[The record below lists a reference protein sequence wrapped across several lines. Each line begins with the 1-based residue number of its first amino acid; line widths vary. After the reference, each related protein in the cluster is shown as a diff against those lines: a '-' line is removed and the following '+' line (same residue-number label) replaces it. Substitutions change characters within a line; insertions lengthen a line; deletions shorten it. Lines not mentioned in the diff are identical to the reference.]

1 MYFKN
6 IGYQRKKRIDLL
18 NISYFKGRLFIINI
32 LNVIEIPILYKPFFF
47 SPNKYNQSIERV
59 KDIDDAGFTKF
70 FPFFRRRVRRVTN
83 ILLFLS
89 ISRGSAFHLES

>member
-6 IGYQRKKRIDLL
+6 IEYQRKKRIDLL
-18 NISYFKGRLFIINI
+18 NISYFIINI